1 MRSIYCGKVSES
13 LINEEVTVCGWV
25 HRRRDHGGVI
35 FIDLRDRE
43 GKVQVVCHPE
53 RKDVFPI
60 GEQLRDEFV
69 IKVHGIVQPRPAGT
83 INENMETGKIEILA
97 HSVEILA
104 RSETPPFR
112 VDEFQEVNEDLRLKY
127 RYIDLRRPEMTN
139 KLMFRSKVT
148 RLMRQYMDEN
158 HFYEIETPFLT
169 KSTPEGARDY
179 LVPSRVHP
187 GEFYALP
194 QSPQIFKQLLM
205 VAGMDRYY
213 QVARCFRDED
223 LRADRQPEFTQLDI
237 EMSFIEE
244 KDIQNVVEGLVRKL
258 FSELLNVELPNPV
271 PHMTY
276 HEAMRR
282 FGTDRPDLRSRLE
295 LVDVGDLL
303 KNVEFKVFADAANN
317 DRSRVAA
324 LKVPNG
330 VEISRKTIDDYTN
343 FVSIYGAKGLA
354 YIKVNDR
361 GAGKEGLQS
370 PILKFIPDDVM
381 EKILERLDAKTG
393 DLIFFGADSTKIVN
407 EALGALRVKVAK
419 DLNLMDNGWHPLWV
433 VDFPLFE
440 GNGLDGIWHA
450 IHHPFT
456 APLVKD
462 AKDLSKDPGNLLSR
476 AYDFVLNGSEIGGG
490 SIRVHDTAMQQEIFK
505 LLGFTEESAN
515 AQFGHLLTALKY
527 GAPPH
532 GGFAFGVDRLVMM
545 MTGSDSI
552 RDVITFPKTQSA
564 QCPLTQAPSVVDSQQ
579 LLDLGLIVKKKS

>member
-1 MRSIYCGKVSES
+1 MRSIYCGKVGES
-13 LINEEVTVCGWV
+13 LINEEVSVCGWV

-53 RKDVFPI
+53 QKDVFAI

-69 IKVHGIVQPRPAGT
+69 IKVRGIVQARPAGT
-83 INENMETGKIEILA
+83 VNENMETGRIEILA
-97 HSVEILA
+97 RTVEILA

-112 VDEFQEVNEDLRLKY
+112 VDEFQEINEDLRLKY

-139 KLMFRSKVT
+139 RLIFRSKVT
-148 RLMRQYMDEN
+148 RLMRQYMDDN

-258 FSELLNVELPNPV
+258 FSELLNIELPNPV

-282 FGTDRPDLRSRLE
+282 FGTDRPDLRARLE

-303 KNVEFKVFADAANN
+303 KNVEFKVFADAAN
-317 DRSRVAA
+317 DSRSRVAA
-324 LKVPNG
+324 IRVPNG
-330 VEISRKTIDDYTN
+330 VEISRKNIDDYTN

-361 GAGKEGLQS
+361 SAGKEGLQS
-370 PILKFIPDDVM
+370 PILKFIPDNVM
-381 EKILERLDAKTG
+381 EKILERVGANTG
-393 DLIFFGADSTKIVN
+393 DLIFFGADNAKIVN
-407 EALGALRVKVAK
+407 EALGALRIKIAK

-456 APLVKD
+456 APLINDPKN
-462 AKDLSKDPGNLLSR
+462 LSKDPGNLLSR

-564 QCPLTQAPSVVDSQQ
+564 QCPLTQAPSVVDTQQ